1 MVMLFFHFLVFPII
15 SYYFFCFMH
24 EVGAKDEIQ
33 HHYVNSSVLVGE
45 GGTSVVGSIAHVGVI
60 ANVVH
65 NDLGVNG

>member
-1 MVMLFFHFLVFPII
+1 
-15 SYYFFCFMH
+15 MH